1 MADASGDPARIVLDM
16 VDAYNARD
24 LDRTVEY
31 FADDAVFVNA
41 EGAVTETGKAA
52 IRDVFDDVFS
62 TNPELRADVP
72 TTICVGDWVMI
83 HSIVEDWVHRD
94 GTHAR
99 MEWVELYHV
108 AAGKID
114 RMQLFA

>member
-1 MADASGDPARIVLDM
+1 MTDTAADPLRLVLDM

-24 LDRTVEY
+24 LEGTMSYYSE
-31 FADDAVFVNA
+31 DAVIVDA
-41 EGAVTETGKAA
+41 QGDVIDSGASA
-52 IRDVFDDVFS
+52 IREIFDEVF
-62 TNPELRADVP
+62 TANPELRADVP
-72 TTICVGDWVMI
+72 TTIRVGDWVMI

-94 GTHAR
+94 GSHSR

-114 RMQLFA
+114 RLQLFA